1 MPKSIITN
9 FNTDISF
16 WESNPQMKIIFNEFY
31 EKDSSKNKMESSKIM
46 WGISL
51 LVDPNESNS
60 FRHISYTERLDEIK
74 TGFFKDKKFPWVE
87 HYNTIEI
94 YKNHVLTKP
103 ELTLHV
109 MERKL
114 EERIKLLN
122 DTPLTLENVE
132 LIDKVQLNLTK
143 IEKELKE
150 LRKMVKDEDSNVK
163 AKGDKKLG
171 MLDSGQF

>member
-1 MPKSIITN
+1 MPKSIINN
-9 FNTDISF
+9 FNTNVDF
-16 WESNPQMKIIFNEFY
+16 WEFNPQMKIIFHKFY
-31 EKDSSKNKMESSKIM
+31 NDDNSKNKTESSKIM
-46 WGISL
+46 WGIAL

-74 TGFFKDKKFPWVE
+74 IGHFKNKAFPWVE
-87 HYNTIEI
+87 YYDTIEI